1 MSRIL
6 VTGAAGFI
14 GSHIAH
20 DLSSEGHEILGLDN
34 FNEYYSSNL
43 KHLRSSKLLSNLAIQ
58 KIDLKNLEELRFAI
72 HSFKP
77 DAVIHLAAQP
87 GVRIALDSWD
97 RYSGDNLLAFSNVL
111 QVALECRVK
120 DFLYASSSSV
130 YGNTLG
136 KSSESLVD
144 IKPQSFYGAT
154 KRANEILAASTGSST
169 RIRGLRFFSVYGE
182 YGRPDMA
189 YFQLA
194 AAILLDRTFT
204 KFGEGS
210 AKRDFTHVSDVS
222 RLTRSLLVELSEKQE
237 GFSDVVNIGGGNPHT
252 LNELIAEL
260 EVNLGKKCEIE
271 VVASNNLDVAETH
284 ADTSYLHSLVE
295 EKHEVGFSEGVT
307 RFTNWISKIETAE
320 LKKWVAKP

>member
-1 MSRIL
+1 MSRI
-6 VTGAAGFI
+6 VITGAAGFI
-14 GSHIAH
+14 GSRIAH
-20 DLSSEGHEILGLDN
+20 DLSIEGHEILGLDN
-34 FNEYYSSNL
+34 FNEYYSSSL
-43 KHLRSSKLLSNLAIQ
+43 KALRASELLSNSVVE

-72 HSFKP
+72 RSFKP

-97 RYSGDNLLAFSNVL
+97 KYSGDNLLAFSHVL
-111 QVALECRVK
+111 QVSLECKVK

-136 KSSESLVD
+136 KSSENLVD

-154 KRANEILAASTGSST
+154 KRANEILAASTGSPT

-194 AAILLDRTFT
+194 AAILINGSFT

-210 AKRDFTHVSDVS
+210 ARRDFTHISDVS
-222 RLTRSLLVELSEKQE
+222 RLTRALLVELSEREE
-237 GFSDVVNIGGGNPHT
+237 GYSDVVNIGGGNPHT

-260 EVNLGKKCEIE
+260 EINFGQNCEIK

-284 ADTSYLHSLVE
+284 ADTSYLYSLI
-295 EKHEVGFSEGVT
+295 KDRHEVDFPDGV
-307 RFTNWISKIETAE
+307 RKFTHWISQIETSE
-320 LKKWVAKP
+320 IKNWVAKS

>member
-20 DLSSEGHEILGLDN
+20 DLSNEGHEILGLDN
-34 FNEYYSSNL
+34 FNEYYSSKL
-43 KHLRSSKLLSNLAIQ
+43 KYLRSSELLSNLMIQ

-97 RYSGDNLLAFSNVL
+97 RYSGDNLLAFSHVL
-111 QVALECRVK
+111 QVALECKVK
-120 DFLYASSSSV
+120 DFMYASSSSV

-136 KSSESLVD
+136 KSSENLID

-169 RIRGLRFFSVYGE
+169 RIRGLRF
-182 YGRPDMA
+182 A
-189 YFQLA
+189 CL
-194 AAILLDRTFT
+194 
-204 KFGEGS
+204 
-210 AKRDFTHVSDVS
+210 
-222 RLTRSLLVELSEKQE
+222 
-237 GFSDVVNIGGGNPHT
+237 
-252 LNELIAEL
+252 
-260 EVNLGKKCEIE
+260 
-271 VVASNNLDVAETH
+271 
-284 ADTSYLHSLVE
+284 
-295 EKHEVGFSEGVT
+295 
-307 RFTNWISKIETAE
+307 
-320 LKKWVAKP
+320 